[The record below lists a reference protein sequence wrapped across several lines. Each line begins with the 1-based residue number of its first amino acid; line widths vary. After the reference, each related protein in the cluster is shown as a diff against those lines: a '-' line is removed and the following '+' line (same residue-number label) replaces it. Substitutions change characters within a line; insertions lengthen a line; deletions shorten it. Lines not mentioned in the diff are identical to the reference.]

1 MNIEKQ
7 TYLNTELLQ
16 SLLVKEGRVVGC
28 YGAGCPV
35 GGVRFILRSKG
46 KVALTA
52 EFRSVSSDAVICLD
66 GLILAETLYPTSHYE
81 VTLSK
86 GEHVFDVLCTG
97 HGGYVLTVEGVGVEE
112 GVRYLDRVGGHV
124 EEDETHLYLSRG
136 RRGAV
141 AYRRTND
148 SEEIT
153 GLSVPLYDDALL
165 YDKQNRAY
173 TTTVRNVSYHPSEG
187 RVYLS
192 TANTESFLTGSGVRS
207 VAISD
212 GSTLEN
218 TASFLV
224 MYVEK
229 DGKARLFT
237 PRDDQPLTSAESCVW
252 GENLLRAVSAQR
264 GSILLMQTTD
274 GVWKGYYFHPQGEET
289 LTVSAYNVFHYDE
302 VLLGRN
308 KYTSPSAVTDDEGVP
323 TFYYRKEDGKLMR
336 MTFGETPVEIGY
348 QEGYHPGHNG
358 GYYQYAGEVQ
368 YMTEE

>member
-16 SLLVKEGRVVGC
+16 SLLVKEGRVIGC

-35 GGVRFILRSKG
+35 GGVRFVLRAKG
-46 KVALTA
+46 KVSLTA
-52 EFRSVSSDAVICLD
+52 AFSSLSSDAVICLD
-66 GLILAETLYPTSHYE
+66 GLILSETRYLTSHYE

-86 GEHVFDVLCTG
+86 GDHFFDVLCTT

-124 EEDETHLYLSRG
+124 EEDETLLYLSRG
-136 RRGAV
+136 NRGAV

-165 YDKQNRAY
+165 YDKQSGAY
-173 TTTVRNVSYHPSEG
+173 TATVRHVAFHADQG
-187 RVYLS
+187 RVILS
-192 TANTESFLTGSGVRS
+192 IGRNETFLTGGGVRG
-207 VAISD
+207 VAICD

-237 PRDDQPLTSAESCVW
+237 PTDDQALTSAQGCNW
-252 GENLLRAVSAQR
+252 GENLLRVVSAQR
-264 GSILLMQTTD
+264 GSILMMQSTD
-274 GVWKGYYFHPQGEET
+274 HVWKGYYFHPEGAKT

-302 VLLGRN
+302 VPLGRN
-308 KYTSPSAVTDDEGVP
+308 NYTSPSAVTDEEGVP
-323 TFYYRKEDGKLMR
+323 IFYYRKEDGKLMR
-336 MTFGETPVEIGY
+336 MTYGETPVEIGY

-358 GYYQYAGEVQ
+358 GYYQYAGEVR
-368 YMTEE
+368 YETAE